1 MQKGAIDW
9 SKSFNTKNTLSTWSL
24 KYILSRTRPFCRIMH
39 SNIFYIQLG
48 PAVALVTLVPAVT
61 EVPGPRSRLQV

>member
-9 SKSFNTKNTLSTWSL
+9 SMSL

-61 EVPGPRSRLQV
+61 

>member
-9 SKSFNTKNTLSTWSL
+9 SMSL

-39 SNIFYIQLG
+39 SIFYIQLG

-61 EVPGPRSRLQV
+61 

>member
-1 MQKGAIDW
+1 MNMLECKKVLLIGQ
-9 SKSFNTKNTLSTWSL
+9 NLLTQKNTLSTWSL

-48 PAVALVTLVPAVT
+48 PAVALVTLVPAV
-61 EVPGPRSRLQV
+61 S